1 MIVDLACYSI
11 LTGSTAYQHF
21 PTYAFKSPVLTKKVY
36 SDSYICEFL
45 RNDINEY
52 KIQAFFDSWVK
63 ENNNNGTILISYKRL
78 FLFYLYQTN
87 RKISSNNLEI

>member
-1 MIVDLACYSI
+1 MQTIAEKIGVTKCVKEAFKSDKNCDSDFVSKMIVDLACYSI

-52 KIQAFFDSWVK
+52 KIQAFFDS
-63 ENNNNGTILISYKRL
+63 
-78 FLFYLYQTN
+78 
-87 RKISSNNLEI
+87 